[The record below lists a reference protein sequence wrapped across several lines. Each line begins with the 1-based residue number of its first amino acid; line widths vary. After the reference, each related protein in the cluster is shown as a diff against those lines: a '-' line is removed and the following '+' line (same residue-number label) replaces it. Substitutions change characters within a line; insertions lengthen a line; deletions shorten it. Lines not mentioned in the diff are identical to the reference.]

1 MKVQMKPQSNWLTL
15 IPAFALGLALC
26 LPAFARAGAPTE
38 QIRTT
43 VDKAIVVL
51 KDPRYSGKKLERR
64 DQLKEILFSR
74 FDFIEMAKRS
84 LGPHWRDL
92 SEAEQKEFV
101 GLFSDLLER
110 TYAEIIESY
119 TDEKVV
125 YLNERTDGSFAEV
138 ASKVQSSK
146 GVDYSVNY
154 KVQLNGSEWKVYD
167 IVAENISLVN
177 NYRSQFNTV
186 VKKYSYQ
193 ELVNRLKSK
202 SDFGGAPKK

>member
-1 MKVQMKPQSNWLTL
+1 MKPRSNWLNL
-15 IPAFALGLALC
+15 APGLALA
-26 LPAFARAGAPTE
+26 LVLFPGARVHAGAPTE

-74 FDFIEMAKRS
+74 FDFTEMSKRS

-92 SEAEQKEFV
+92 SDTEQKEFV

-110 TYAEIIESY
+110 TYADIIESY
-119 TDEKVV
+119 SDEKVV

-138 ASKVQSSK
+138 ASKVHSSK

-177 NYRSQFNTV
+177 NYRSQFNSV
-186 VKKYSYQ
+186 IKKASYQ